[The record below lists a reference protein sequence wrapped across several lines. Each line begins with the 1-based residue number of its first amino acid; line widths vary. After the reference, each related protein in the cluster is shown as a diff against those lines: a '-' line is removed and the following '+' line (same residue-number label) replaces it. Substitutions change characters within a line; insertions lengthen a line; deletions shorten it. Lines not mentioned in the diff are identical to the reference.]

1 MSLKLRTALITLLT
15 ALLLAPA
22 ATVAEGK
29 KARAAQECAN
39 VDLEA
44 TKDNLGEIRAA
55 ILCLHNKVRAEHV
68 DALAR
73 ERQVDLLLR
82 GRARMRHHPH
92 RVGRERGD
100 ELDEHEELL
109 RRLGPARVARAGR
122 LRRAALGHSRAMVS
136 NGFFEHTTPAG
147 VSMTDRIL
155 RSGYVSRD
163 QAWSLGENL
172 AWGTGEYATPRGA
185 IDAWLDSPGHRA
197 NLLKRSYRELGVG
210 VVLGNP
216 STGSEGATY
225 TVDFGVRR

>member
-1 MSLKLRTALITLLT
+1 MSVKLRTLITAT
-15 ALLLAPA
+15 VAAALLAPA
-22 ATVAEGK
+22 ATASAAVEKGK
-29 KARAAQECAN
+29 LRPTARLAQQCADA
-39 VDLEA
+39 DLEPA
-44 TKDNLGEIRAA
+44 ADNLPRVRAA
-55 ILCLHNKVRAEHV
+55 ILCLHNKVRAEKG
-68 DALAR
+68 LPTLK
-73 ERQVDLLLR
+73 EN
-82 GRARMRHHPH
+82 
-92 RVGRERGD
+92 
-100 ELDEHEELL
+100 
-109 RRLGPARVARAGR
+109 GR

-172 AWGTGEYATPRGA
+172 AWGTGQLATPRGA
-185 IDAWLDSPGHRA
+185 IEAWLDSPGHRA

-216 STGSEGATY
+216 STGNDGATY